1 MPINMTST
9 QEVVDLASVH
19 AILDDFLVSKSW
31 FESRLIPADGE
42 ARRVPFNPP
51 LEARYMSVDGC
62 FAGNCLVLNTGE
74 DGALLSNIPPTLDEF
89 FLIFTS
95 AARPVLR
102 RCKRVWVRGGKMN
115 VDYQR

>member
-1 MPINMTST
+1 MVIG
-9 QEVVDLASVH
+9 
-19 AILDDFLVSKSW
+19 
-31 FESRLIPADGE
+31 PANGE

-74 DGALLSNIPPTLDEF
+74 DGALLENIPPTLEEF
-89 FLIFTS
+89 FFDLHF
-95 AARPVLR
+95 
-102 RCKRVWVRGGKMN
+102 GGKAGFSTMQASMGAGSKMD

>member
-1 MPINMTST
+1 MVI
-9 QEVVDLASVH
+9 D
-19 AILDDFLVSKSW
+19 
-31 FESRLIPADGE
+31 PANGE

-74 DGALLSNIPPTLDEF
+74 YGALLENTPPTLDEF

-95 AARPVLR
+95 AARPVFR
-102 RCKRVWVRGGKMN
+102 RCKRAWVRGSKMD